1 VLGVTT
7 LELCHPLVLV
17 ILMIP
22 NDPTF
27 GGHSTKM
34 ERFVSQVNA
43 VPAIRITQ
51 LICRKAACVCS
62 CTRSLTSSKS
72 FMR

>member
-1 VLGVTT
+1 MPHVLGVTT

-43 VPAIRITQ
+43 VPSIQNNSAHLPESCMCLQ
-51 LICRKAACVCS
+51 LY
-62 CTRSLTSSKS
+62 S
-72 FMR
+72 FAHFQ

>member
-1 VLGVTT
+1 MPHVLRVTT

-34 ERFVSQVNA
+34 ARFVNQVNA
-43 VPAIRITQ
+43 LPTNQITQ
-51 LICRKAACVCS
+51 LICQKAGRV
-62 CTRSLTSSKS
+62 
-72 FMR
+72 

>member
-1 VLGVTT
+1 MPHVLRVTT

-34 ERFVSQVNA
+34 ARFVSQVNA
-43 VPAIRITQ
+43 LPTI
-51 LICRKAACVCS
+51 
-62 CTRSLTSSKS
+62 
-72 FMR
+72 